1 MQRILQTLSLS
12 FSDYT
17 LQPLQTS
24 FFFHTETLQA
34 YAFFFFQTE
43 TLLPTRSAAA
53 NGGTTLVPPIQMATY
68 EWQHVSQLVPPIR
81 MAIPA
86 QSAFVPLLAMA
97 VHMDIADGS
106 GDTCLPPVRMAES
119 T

>member
-1 MQRILQTLSLS
+1 M
-12 FSDYT
+12 
-17 LQPLQTS
+17 
-24 FFFHTETLQA
+24 
-34 YAFFFFQTE
+34 
-43 TLLPTRSAAA
+43 TLLQKKDVNVKCLGLAAA
-53 NGGTTLVPPIQMATY
+53 TGGMPSQLVPPIQMATY
-68 EWQHVSQLVPPIR
+68 EWQHVSQLVPPMR

-97 VHMDIADGS
+97 VHMDIADGN

>member
-24 FFFHTETLQA
+24 FFFTLKHCKPMP
-34 YAFFFFQTE
+34 FFFQTE

-97 VHMDIADGS
+97 VHMDIADGN

>member
-24 FFFHTETLQA
+24 FFFTLKHCKPMP
-34 YAFFFFQTE
+34 FFFQTE

-53 NGGTTLVPPIQMATY
+53 NGGTTLVPPIRMATY
-68 EWQHVSQLVPPIR
+68 EWQQAHLPLDEDTETKVVLV
-81 MAIPA
+81 
-86 QSAFVPLLAMA
+86 FF
-97 VHMDIADGS
+97 D
-106 GDTCLPPVRMAES
+106 
-119 T
+119 